1 LGFANASCQDTYELL
16 SSYEDAPEPK
26 IILPTDAII
35 KLRAA
40 ALNRVDLS
48 IRARLGGAVTLPH
61 FMEVSRTRP
70 IIDRVFPLREAYAQ
84 QHLEEGKQFDNVI
97 LRIDG

>member
-1 LGFANASCQDTYELL
+1 LKAVRFHAHGGAEKL
-16 SSYEDAPEPK
+16 SYEDAPEPK
-26 IILPTDAII
+26 ILPTDAII

-48 IRARLGGAVTLPH
+48 IRRGLGGAAMTLPH
-61 FMEVSRTRP
+61 FMKVSRTRP